1 MAKHTTVSIPKTLAE
16 KIKIRIA
23 GTEHKSASA
32 YVTFVLEEIEKE
44 IERLEGSGGNEG
56 GETNA

>member
-23 GTEHKSASA
+23 GTEHKSPSA

-44 IERLEGSGGNEG
+44 IERMEKSAGEEGD
-56 GETNA
+56 A